1 MGARRDDMSGSQRTQ
16 IALAALAPNRLHGTI
31 TRLARQHGLTR
42 QTIYTLAASAQR
54 LLTSALTPQPPGP
67 QPPDLPIRVDG
78 NRLRRTSLVLAEV
91 GVYRRDIG
99 ICLAEALDT
108 PRSPAWVN
116 RTLAQL
122 EQAAATVNAHWHPA
136 STEIL
141 AGDEIFSHGQPNL
154 LVVGNQSLFIYALTR
169 QRSRDGDTWG
179 CVLLDLPECP
189 QFASDAGTG
198 LAAGVRAAAL
208 PVQQLDWDHL
218 LRPLWGQAARLER
231 QAYAALQAVEDR
243 FAQFDRARG
252 SARLAQHLAVWERL
266 QAEAAEAV
274 ARYDTFAGWVGQVD
288 GWFGL
293 IDLESGQLRDG
304 QVGAAAL
311 RTVSQQVASWRGQL
325 YAKLSRS
332 LRDWAEGLF
341 AYVPVLQQ
349 ALNPLIEQWGEDAVQ
364 ALARVW
370 QVEASARRHRLD
382 QAAQRT
388 QQGVWA
394 TSLDRAVALLGEDEL
409 WVAWTAV
416 RTVLE
421 RPWRGSMLAENV
433 NSRLRPWLAGRKQS
447 DQGCLELFRFLHNVR
462 PFARGKRAEQSPAQA
477 VGIELPADPLTLL
490 GLAPK
495 VSI

>member
-1 MGARRDDMSGSQRTQ
+1 MGARRDDMSSSQRMQ
-16 IALAALAPNRLHGTI
+16 IALAALAPNRPHGTI
-31 TRLARQHGLTR
+31 TRLARQHDLTR

-54 LLTSALTPQPPGP
+54 LLSAALTPRPPGP
-67 QPPDLPIRVDG
+67 PPPDLPIRVDR

-91 GVYRRDIG
+91 GVSQRDIG

-116 RTLAQL
+116 TTLAHL
-122 EQAAATVNAHWHPA
+122 EQAAASVNALWQPNLQE
-136 STEIL
+136 TL

-154 LVVGNQSLFIYALTR
+154 LIVGNQSLFIYALTR
-169 QRSRDGDTWG
+169 QPSRDGDTWG

-198 LAAGVRAAAL
+198 LAAGVQAAGVR
-208 PVQQLDWDHL
+208 VQQLDWDHL

-231 QAYAALQAVEDR
+231 QAYATLQAVEDR
-243 FAQFDRARG
+243 SAQFERART
-252 SARLAQHLAVWERL
+252 SVRLAHHLAVWERL
-266 QAEAAEAV
+266 QAEAAQSV
-274 ARYDTFAGWVGQVD
+274 ARYDTFAAWVGQVD
-288 GWFGL
+288 SWFGL
-293 IDLESGQLRDG
+293 IDLESGQLRDPLA
-304 QVGAAAL
+304 GAAGL
-311 RTVSQQVASWRGQL
+311 RAVSQQMASWSGRV

-332 LRDWAEGLF
+332 LRDWADGLF

-349 ALNPLIEQWGEDAVQ
+349 ALKELIANWGAEAVQ

-370 QVEASARRHRLD
+370 QVEASARRHPLC
-382 QAAQRT
+382 AAHQRA
-388 QQGVWA
+388 QQRVWA
-394 TSLDRAVALLGEDEL
+394 DSLDRAVALLMEDEL
-409 WVAWTAV
+409 WAAWTAV
-416 RTVLE
+416 QTVLE
-421 RPWRGSMLAENV
+421 RPWRGSMLAECV
-433 NSRLRPWLAGRKQS
+433 NSQLRPWLSGRKQS

-477 VGIELPADPLTLL
+477 VGIDLPADPLTLL